1 MPDREGA
8 HLTEYKRNP
17 TVEAAPM
24 AGETVLYNPDTN
36 RFCVLNETAAFIW
49 EALEQPRTERQLCDG
64 LLAQF
69 DGVDLEVAE
78 RDVAATLSE
87 FRELAI
93 ALQE

>member
-1 MPDREGA
+1 M
-8 HLTEYKRNP
+8 TEYKRNP

-24 AGETVLYNPDTN
+24 AGETVLYSPDTN
-36 RFCVLNETAAFIW
+36 RFCVLNETATFIW
-49 EALEQPRTERQLCDG
+49 EALEEPHTERQLCDR

-69 DGVDLEVAE
+69 DGVDLAVAE